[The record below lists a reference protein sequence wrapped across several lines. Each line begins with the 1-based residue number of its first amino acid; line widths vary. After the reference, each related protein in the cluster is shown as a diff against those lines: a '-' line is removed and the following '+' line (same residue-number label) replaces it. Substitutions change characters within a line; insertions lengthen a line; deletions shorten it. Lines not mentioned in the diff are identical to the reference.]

1 MAKTA
6 LALDKPQFAPQPP
19 VCWLCGNRHNLHP
32 VQYYTGGQ
40 GYSWSQECRDQA
52 ACEARWREGGVMLTP
67 TRSLL
72 TASQAAELMGCHP
85 ETVRRLT
92 RDGALAS
99 VARGNRR
106 LVARADVEALSTA
119 GRRTIVLTRE
129 QIYRAIE
136 TGSVEVEV

>member
-1 MAKTA
+1 
-6 LALDKPQFAPQPP
+6 
-19 VCWLCGNRHNLHP
+19 
-32 VQYYTGGQ
+32 
-40 GYSWSQECRDQA
+40 
-52 ACEARWREGGVMLTP
+52 MLTP